1 MPRKMTKFGLNDMFE
16 NMKLF
21 LKRASS
27 NDQIKSGM
35 FLSLQFYI
43 QVVEVLHY
51 VQKSNS
57 LPLSFPKKVKNAL
70 ASLHIWLT
78 SCKKTKGLK
87 SLQNSSLTQAYFI
100 IVHK

>member
-1 MPRKMTKFGLNDMFE
+1 MFE

-27 NDQIKSGM
+27 SDQIKSSM

-51 VQKSNS
+51 GSQKSNS
-57 LPLSFPKKVKNAL
+57 FSLSFRKKAENA
-70 ASLHIWLT
+70 
-78 SCKKTKGLK
+78 
-87 SLQNSSLTQAYFI
+87 N
-100 IVHK
+100 